1 MQELVASMPA
11 AVAYLSGPDLVIRF
25 ANDACFQL
33 VGDRELLGRPLSEAL
48 PELAEQ
54 GAVEILARIMETGKP
69 VDHRTAVGRPR
80 PPSAGADAAH
90 RRLPAL

>member
-33 VGDRELLGRPLSEAL
+33 VGDRELLGRPLS
-48 PELAEQ
+48 
-54 GAVEILARIMETGKP
+54 
-69 VDHRTAVGRPR
+69 
-80 PPSAGADAAH
+80 
-90 RRLPAL
+90 